1 MSSKLITTGTTV
13 TIVATYSGGVVASEV
28 YVWTITGQ
36 ASNTP
41 GDTKSWKTGDSAVT
55 INVAN
60 AGCVFMM
67 AAACD
72 GTIGAITLTG
82 ANVDDDQTFGGP
94 MRATAGSVTNL
105 AADAARSL
113 AATSTANV
121 EAFATHTYS

>member
-1 MSSKLITTGTTV
+1 M
-13 TIVATYSGGVVASEV
+13 VANWSGGVVANEI

-36 ASNTP
+36 GTNTP

-67 AAACD
+67 AGACD
-72 GTIGAITLTG
+72 GTLGAMTLTG
-82 ANVDDDQTFGGP
+82 ANIDDDQTLGGP
-94 MRATAGSVTNL
+94 VRSTAGSVTNL
-105 AADAARSL
+105 AADAARAL

-121 EAFATHTYS
+121 EVFAAHTYS